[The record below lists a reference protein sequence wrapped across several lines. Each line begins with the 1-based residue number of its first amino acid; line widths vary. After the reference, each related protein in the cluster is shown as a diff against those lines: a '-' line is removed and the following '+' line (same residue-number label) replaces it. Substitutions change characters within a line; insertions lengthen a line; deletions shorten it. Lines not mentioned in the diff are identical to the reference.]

1 MENPSFRTGGL
12 RGHRHP
18 RPRKT
23 RRSQGTRQ
31 RRPAEEQGARP
42 GLRGVRW
49 EVRGLD
55 GAGPTGPRTGGGVS
69 ARRPRPLRHSR
80 LGGSLPR
87 ACSHGVRTGS
97 PGRTAGSPGGF
108 SAARTVGSAQAPH
121 LRGRGAPRSA
131 EPERGGHPCVSV
143 LAELKGRLRGRGG
156 AWNRGT
162 GRGRG
167 GGVRTEAP
175 PSSVPGRRP
184 QTRRPGTAA
193 GPAPAG
199 SARSRAPP
207 GAHARN
213 GHPARRF
220 RVRVE

>member
-108 SAARTVGSAQAPH
+108 SAARTVGVSAGSASARPGRPTFCGTGAGWPPLCFGPSGAQREAP
-121 LRGRGAPRSA
+121 RAGRGL
-131 EPERGGHPCVSV
+131 EPGHR
-143 LAELKGRLRGRGG
+143 AR
-156 AWNRGT
+156 
-162 GRGRG
+162 
-167 GGVRTEAP
+167 
-175 PSSVPGRRP
+175 PGRWSPDGGPAQLRPGAATSNP
-184 QTRRPGTAA
+184 QTRNCCGPRPCRLRAVTS
-193 GPAPAG
+193 APWCT
-199 SARSRAPP
+199 RAEWPP
-207 GAHARN
+207 GSPLP
-213 GHPARRF
+213 G
-220 RVRVE
+220 